1 MNGTLQRTQST
12 AQNLVSLFRSAATLT
27 FRRTKTSSA
36 RKKKRSI
43 SSSPN
48 KTSPSSDDVRLKG
61 YISSLKP
68 PSPAAYDNSK
78 RETIQPLLSTFKT
91 SPSSSVVPNSSLGS
105 IVCGSLTSDCI
116 DKDDESADQLA
127 SHASSMLYDVMD
139 LNWDDDDDDQEYLQ
153 VKSATVMPW
162 LENLSNNSASEWRKE
177 ISHVKKQK
185 WVFKD
190 GQHPGYKRLVKMCAT
205 KLGPDHTVELFG
217 KLGRENGLEEFNMLI
232 KICIEK
238 ARETT
243 DDEVSLREIYK
254 AYQLFLRVRES
265 GFQIEEKTYGQFLMY
280 LIDFEM
286 SDEFFFFHELI
297 REDNP
302 DSLPRLTY
310 YEMLLRVRVD
320 DVDTLQQLCLSVA
333 TEHDERYYR
342 REGLL
347 LALYE
352 SERKEEFLML
362 LETLDISKVTSVAV
376 SECIFRGLG
385 KFLLEPFA
393 ERFLLVLKGSDIGAE
408 NISNLILEYAINIPN
423 LAVEGIIRKF
433 RALHSKIEVLPTSVQ
448 YEKLIAY
455 SCKFFKVHEAL
466 NVVDEALGS
475 GVYLSLGSIHSIL
488 DACDRSCEFNLV
500 HQIYSRISNHNLERN
515 NETFRR
521 MILLCVKMKD
531 FEGAYGL
538 IDDWKKDSTPTTG
551 MYNVILAGYFR
562 EKNVQSAHNVL
573 KQMED
578 AGVKPD
584 AITYSYLIANTQRE
598 KDIAKYY
605 DEMSKSGITP
615 TKQVFMALINAYA
628 SYGNFECA
636 KKVALSN
643 NIPAKY
649 LKEINSVL
657 VGALAS
663 NGKLSDALELYEKM
677 KGDYCDLDPRAIK
690 CLIEHYQSEGQLN
703 KVLELLEELN
713 DSPYW
718 VDACFK
724 VISHCV
730 RQENLRSTVDLLKQL
745 KDKFI
750 DAEVAL
756 EVLFDEVF
764 CLYAE
769 QEPTDMQFGHNLLEA
784 VKEEV
789 GVRPSRKSL
798 DFLLSAC
805 TNAKEAKSSFLIWKE
820 YEKAGLPYNVLSF
833 VRMYQ
838 ALLASGDK
846 KSAERLLKK
855 IPKCDTHVRCVIK
868 ACQET
873 YGKAEF
879 VRTKETKKKKALMAT
894 MAKSII

>member
-1 MNGTLQRTQST
+1 MNGTLQRTQ
-12 AQNLVSLFRSAATLT
+12 NLASLFRSAAAAIT
-27 FRRTKTSSA
+27 FSRTKTSAA
-36 RKKKRSI
+36 RRKRRAHL
-43 SSSPN
+43 SSPN
-48 KTSPSSDDVRLKG
+48 NSSSSSDDVRLKG
-61 YISSLKP
+61 YISSVKP
-68 PSPAAYDNSK
+68 SSPAAHHNTK
-78 RETIQPLLSTFKT
+78 RESNQRLLLSKFKAPLSSPLLNP
-91 SPSSSVVPNSSLGS
+91 PSSSSSPVPNSSLGS
-105 IVCGSLTSDCI
+105 IVCGSLTSDCV

-127 SHASSMLYDVMD
+127 SHASSVLYVRKLKFLLAADEMD
-139 LNWDDDDDDQEYLQ
+139 LNWDDDEDQEYLQ
-153 VKSATVMPW
+153 VKSVTVMPW
-162 LENLSNNSASEWRKE
+162 LDNLSNNCASEWRKE

-190 GQHPGYKRLVKMCAT
+190 GQDPGYKRLVKMCAT
-205 KLGPDHTVELFG
+205 KLGSDQTVALFG
-217 KLGRENGLEEFNMLI
+217 KLGRENGLDEFNMLI

-243 DDEVSLREIYK
+243 DEDVSLREIYK

-286 SDEFFFFHELI
+286 SDE
-297 REDNP
+297 
-302 DSLPRLTY
+302 
-310 YEMLLRVRVD
+310 VD
-320 DVDTLQQLCLSVA
+320 DVDTLQQLCLSIA
-333 TEHDERYYR
+333 TERDENYYR

-352 SERKEEFLML
+352 SDRKEEFLML

-393 ERFLLVLKGSDIGAE
+393 ERFLSVLKGSDIGAE
-408 NISNLILEYAINIPN
+408 NISNLILEYAISMPN
-423 LAVEGIIRKF
+423 LAIIILLLVESIIRKF
-433 RALHSKIEVLPTSVQ
+433 RALHTKIGVLPTSVQ

-455 SCKFFKVHEAL
+455 SCKFFK
-466 NVVDEALGS
+466 
-475 GVYLSLGSIHSIL
+475 
-488 DACDRSCEFNLV
+488 V

-538 IDDWKKDSTPTTG
+538 IDDCKKDSTPTTG

-584 AITYSYLIANTQRE
+584 AITYSYLIANTQHE

-628 SYGNFECA
+628 SYGNFEYAREVRIISSNLCLSFQDEIFPVD
-636 KKVALSN
+636 VALCLQNESIIEKCPGSQLCAISTRVNLCCYNVISLTYIQVASSN

-677 KGDYCDLDPRAIK
+677 KGDNCDLDPRAIK
-690 CLIEHYQSEGQLN
+690 CLIEHYQSEGQVN

-713 DSPYW
+713 DSPHW
-718 VDACFK
+718 VDACFR

-730 RQENLRSTVDLLKQL
+730 RHENLRFKNHYLLLILLKQL

-764 CLYAE
+764 CLCAE
-769 QEPTDMQFGHNLLEA
+769 HEPTDMHFGLNLLEA

-805 TNAKEAKSSFLIWKE
+805 TSAKDTKSSFLIWKE
-820 YEKAGLPYNVLSF
+820 YERAGLPYNVLSF
-833 VRMYQ
+833 V
-838 ALLASGDK
+838 
-846 KSAERLLKK
+846 
-855 IPKCDTHVRCVIK
+855 V
-868 ACQET
+868 
-873 YGKAEF
+873 
-879 VRTKETKKKKALMAT
+879 
-894 MAKSII
+894 

>member
-12 AQNLVSLFRSAATLT
+12 AQNLASLFRSAAATLT
-27 FRRTKTSSA
+27 FRRAKTSAA
-36 RKKKRSI
+36 RRKGRALLNSP
-43 SSSPN
+43 SNTSSP
-48 KTSPSSDDVRLKG
+48 SSSDDVRLKG
-61 YISSLKP
+61 YISSVKP
-68 PSPAAYDNSK
+68 PSPAAYLNTK
-78 RETIQPLLSTFKT
+78 RESNQLLLLSNFKAPLSA
-91 SPSSSVVPNSSLGS
+91 SPVPNSSLGS
-105 IVCGSLTSDCI
+105 IVCGSLTSDCV

-127 SHASSMLYDVMD
+127 SHASSVLYDEMD
-139 LNWDDDDDDQEYLQ
+139 LNWDDDEDQEYLQ
-153 VKSATVMPW
+153 VKSVMVMPW
-162 LENLSNNSASEWRKE
+162 LETLSNNWASEWRKE

-190 GQHPGYKRLVKMCAT
+190 GQDPGYKRLVKMCAT
-205 KLGPDHTVELFG
+205 KLGSDQTVALFG
-217 KLGRENGLEEFNMLI
+217 KLGRENGLDEFNMLI

-238 ARETT
+238 ARDTT
-243 DDEVSLREIYK
+243 DEDVSLREIYK

-302 DSLPRLTY
+302 NSLPRLTY

-320 DVDTLQQLCLSVA
+320 DVDTLQQLCLSIA
-333 TEHDERYYR
+333 TERDENYYR
-342 REGLL
+342 R
-347 LALYE
+347 
-352 SERKEEFLML
+352 
-362 LETLDISKVTSVAV
+362 
-376 SECIFRGLG
+376 
-385 KFLLEPFA
+385 
-393 ERFLLVLKGSDIGAE
+393 DIGAE
-408 NISNLILEYAINIPN
+408 NISNFILEYAISMPN

-433 RALHSKIEVLPTSVQ
+433 RALHTKIEVLPTSVQ

-455 SCKFFKVHEAL
+455 SCKFFKIHEAL
-466 NVVDEALGS
+466 DVVDEALGS
-475 GVYLSLGSIHSIL
+475 GVSLSLDTIHSIL

-538 IDDWKKDSTPTTG
+538 IDDWKKESTPTTG

-628 SYGNFECA
+628 SYGNFEYA
-636 KKVALSN
+636 REVASSYNL
-643 NIPAKY
+643 PAKY

-677 KGDYCDLDPRAIK
+677 KGDNCDLDPRAIK
-690 CLIEHYQSEGQLN
+690 CLIEHYQSEGQVN

-713 DSPYW
+713 DSPHW
-718 VDACFK
+718 VDACFR

-730 RQENLRSTVDLLKQL
+730 RQENLRSTVNLLKQL

-769 QEPTDMQFGHNLLEA
+769 HEPTDMQFGLNLLEA
-784 VKEEV
+784 VKEKV

-805 TNAKEAKSSFLIWKE
+805 TNAKDTKSSFLIWKE
-820 YEKAGLPYNVLSF
+820 YKRAGLPYNVLSF

-838 ALLASGDK
+838 ALLASGDT
-846 KSAERLLKK
+846 KSAERLLNK
-855 IPKCDTHVRCVIK
+855 IPQSDAHVRCVIK

-879 VRTKETKKKKALMAT
+879 VRKKGTKKKKAT